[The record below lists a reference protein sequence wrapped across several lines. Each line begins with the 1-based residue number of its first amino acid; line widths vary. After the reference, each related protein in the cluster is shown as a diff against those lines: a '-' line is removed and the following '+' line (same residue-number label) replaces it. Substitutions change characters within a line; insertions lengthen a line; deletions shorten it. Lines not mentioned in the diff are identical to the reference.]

1 MKYLLTLLWLL
12 GAIAAQAQEYTGHV
26 ADKEDG
32 APVAG
37 AIVTARDSLGKPLGY
52 TTTSASGDFV
62 LRPRGGGTTAQ
73 LDFSTM
79 GYRRQSIPA
88 DAGRMLVL
96 LTPEATGIREVTIR
110 APRLS
115 FRGDTVSYNVS
126 RFTEAQDRSIA
137 DVLRKMPGIE
147 VAKSGEIRYNGQPI
161 NNFYIEGLDMLDGR
175 YGQATNNIAPQDVAS
190 VEVMENHQPIKAL
203 KDIVFSDRAAINL
216 RLKPHAK
223 ARWTGTLRGGAGWSP
238 ALWNGA
244 LFAMRIG
251 ARGQS
256 MVNLKTDNTGQNPS
270 AETERLSVEDIL
282 NGGANDYNPA
292 AHLSV
297 GTSSAPLD
305 DTRTRFNR
313 SHMASLNNL
322 RKLSEDYQLSSSLTW
337 GYDRLASD
345 RAARQS
351 WYLAD
356 GTRVDTEQESA
367 ASCRQQLSA
376 RIALKANT
384 ERFYMLEKL
393 EASLAWND
401 LRAVLSGSY
410 PNRQRAE
417 APAYGIENDLKYI
430 RRTGTRSLTVTS
442 YLKYL
447 TRPQSLD
454 VVRETGSQRQ
464 TIADRAFYMNHN
476 AAFGTQAG
484 QFAFAFKGG
493 VSALFRGLVTDL
505 TGTGLGTGAAT
516 FRPATRAST
525 SSLASP
531 TARSGCG

>member
-1 MKYLLTLLWLL
+1 
-12 GAIAAQAQEYTGHV
+12 
-26 ADKEDG
+26 
-32 APVAG
+32 
-37 AIVTARDSLGKPLGY
+37 
-52 TTTSASGDFV
+52 
-62 LRPRGGGTTAQ
+62 
-73 LDFSTM
+73 
-79 GYRRQSIPA
+79 
-88 DAGRMLVL
+88 
-96 LTPEATGIREVTIR
+96 
-110 APRLS
+110 
-115 FRGDTVSYNVS
+115 
-126 RFTEAQDRSIA
+126 
-137 DVLRKMPGIE
+137 
-147 VAKSGEIRYNGQPI
+147 
-161 NNFYIEGLDMLDGR
+161 MLDGR

-251 ARGQS
+251 ARVQS

-384 ERFYMLEKL
+384 ERFYMLE
-393 EASLAWND
+393 
-401 LRAVLSGSY
+401 
-410 PNRQRAE
+410 
-417 APAYGIENDLKYI
+417 
-430 RRTGTRSLTVTS
+430 
-442 YLKYL
+442 
-447 TRPQSLD
+447 
-454 VVRETGSQRQ
+454 
-464 TIADRAFYMNHN
+464 
-476 AAFGTQAG
+476 
-484 QFAFAFKGG
+484 
-493 VSALFRGLVTDL
+493 
-505 TGTGLGTGAAT
+505 
-516 FRPATRAST
+516 
-525 SSLASP
+525 
-531 TARSGCG
+531 

>member
-1 MKYLLTLLWLL
+1 M
-12 GAIAAQAQEYTGHV
+12 
-26 ADKEDG
+26 
-32 APVAG
+32 
-37 AIVTARDSLGKPLGY
+37 
-52 TTTSASGDFV
+52 
-62 LRPRGGGTTAQ
+62 
-73 LDFSTM
+73 
-79 GYRRQSIPA
+79 
-88 DAGRMLVL
+88 
-96 LTPEATGIREVTIR
+96 TIR

-292 AHLSV
+292 WPV
-297 GTSSAPLD
+297 
-305 DTRTRFNR
+305 
-313 SHMASLNNL
+313 
-322 RKLSEDYQLSSSLTW
+322 
-337 GYDRLASD
+337 
-345 RAARQS
+345 
-351 WYLAD
+351 
-356 GTRVDTEQESA
+356 
-367 ASCRQQLSA
+367 
-376 RIALKANT
+376 
-384 ERFYMLEKL
+384 
-393 EASLAWND
+393 
-401 LRAVLSGSY
+401 
-410 PNRQRAE
+410 
-417 APAYGIENDLKYI
+417 
-430 RRTGTRSLTVTS
+430 
-442 YLKYL
+442 
-447 TRPQSLD
+447 
-454 VVRETGSQRQ
+454 
-464 TIADRAFYMNHN
+464 
-476 AAFGTQAG
+476 
-484 QFAFAFKGG
+484 
-493 VSALFRGLVTDL
+493 
-505 TGTGLGTGAAT
+505 
-516 FRPATRAST
+516 
-525 SSLASP
+525 
-531 TARSGCG
+531 